1 MKTKTL
7 FTLFLCCAFASS
19 VYAQM
24 PDYDGAP
31 LEYDDTYVRKKVGD
45 AKVADLAEISG
56 IACSRV
62 TPGYLWAQGD
72 DNYKIRAMKPDG
84 TFVFTVKI
92 DGAKSR
98 DWEDLCGGVYEGKNY
113 IFVGIFGD
121 NGLSMKDNYYIYYFE
136 EPEIVEDS
144 TLIVPMSSIKF
155 GYPDGVA
162 HNAETLMYDNVEQTL
177 YIVDKYDSSDAMG
190 VVYSLPFR
198 TDYNSDSL
206 QILQEECKL
215 GNGNNFMNPTGGD
228 ISPDGQH
235 VLVKNE
241 GFTLIWHRE
250 GEERIA
256 ETLARRP
263 KQVKAYKR
271 EAQGEAIAWLDS
283 TAFYTTSDV
292 GSGGAPIFI
301 YNKKTPDAVENIVAG
316 SNTDVQKILNT
327 NSHMVEVHHGD
338 KVYSLLG
345 NIIEKTTKNN
355 RITVP

>member
-1 MKTKTL
+1 MKTKMLLLL
-7 FTLFLCCAFASS
+7 FICSTIVSYTF
-19 VYAQM
+19 AQM
-24 PDYDGAP
+24 PNYDGEP
-31 LEYDDTYVRKKVGD
+31 LEYDDSYVRKKVGD
-45 AKVADLAEISG
+45 ALVSGLAEISG

-92 DGAKSR
+92 DGARSR

-136 EPEIVEDS
+136 EPEIVVDS
-144 TLIVPMSSIKF
+144 TLVVPMNSIKF

-162 HNAETLMYDNVEQTL
+162 HNAETLMYDNVEQML
-177 YIVDKYDSSDAMG
+177 YVVDKYDNSDAMG
-190 VVYSLPFR
+190 VVYTLPFR

-206 QILQEECKL
+206 QILKEECKL
-215 GNGNNFMNPTGGD
+215 GNGANFMNPTGGD

-235 VLVKNE
+235 VLIKNE

-250 GEERIA
+250 GEESIA
-256 ETLARRP
+256 ETLTRRP

-283 TAFYTTSDV
+283 ITFYTTSDV
-292 GSGGAPIFI
+292 GSGDADI
-301 YNKKTPDAVENIVAG
+301 YMYTKKTPDALENVVAV
-316 SNTDVQKILNT
+316 SSQEPCKVLDL
-327 NSHMVEVHHGD
+327 NSHKVRVHHGN

-345 NIIEKTTKNN
+345 NVIE
-355 RITVP
+355 